1 VLCLGGKWFL
11 CRHCYALPYTSHLE
25 TAQDRHCRKV
35 RKIRDRLGTSHN
47 LTESV
52 WPWRKP
58 KGMHWRTWEQLRQQ
72 EEQAQRLVL
81 GELSAAVGST
91 VVVSRLRLG
100 YSVENSWLRGDH
112 GFEGYTVTQSFNT
125 PRQPVD
131 EMFASMFIKVI
142 AS

>member
-1 VLCLGGKWFL
+1 MPELQGNVPKSESGERWRAIAVFGNGGYSFPSL
-11 CRHCYALPYTSHLE
+11 S
-25 TAQDRHCRKV
+25 Q
-35 RKIRDRLGTSHN
+35 
-47 LTESV
+47 
-52 WPWRKP
+52 KP
-58 KGMHWRTWEQLRQQ
+58 
-72 EEQAQRLVL
+72 
-81 GELSAAVGST
+81 S
-91 VVVSRLRLG
+91 G

>member
-1 VLCLGGKWFL
+1 MQASKKGEGHIPSGCQI
-11 CRHCYALPYTSHLE
+11 HP
-25 TAQDRHCRKV
+25 
-35 RKIRDRLGTSHN
+35 DRLVQAHPCTVSYSWCIMRLSSPIQLSHK
-47 LTESV
+47 T
-52 WPWRKP
+52 P
-58 KGMHWRTWEQLRQQ
+58 
-72 EEQAQRLVL
+72 
-81 GELSAAVGST
+81 
-91 VVVSRLRLG
+91 G